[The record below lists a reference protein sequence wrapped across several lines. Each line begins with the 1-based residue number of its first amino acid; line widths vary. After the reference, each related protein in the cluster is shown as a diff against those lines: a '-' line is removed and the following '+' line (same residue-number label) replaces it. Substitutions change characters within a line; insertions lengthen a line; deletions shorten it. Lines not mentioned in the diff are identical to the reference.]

1 MKRRILPLLLL
12 LALLCTGCRSTE
24 TPNAEAIGLPQ
35 DLIGTW
41 VSADPGELDMVETI
55 VFSEDGSFSVQC
67 DYHGMDAGTI
77 SGDYVTEDDHLICN
91 ITAGTSPY
99 TAEYTFRVDGRELVL
114 TQDGSD
120 AHYLRNS

>member
-1 MKRRILPLLLL
+1 MKKILPLFAALFLLV
-12 LALLCTGCRSTE
+12 GCKTAQSAPESTL
-24 TPNAEAIGLPQ
+24 PAIPQ